1 METTEDIIYSIKK
14 LEEKYRNRAFIIGQQ
29 KIQIKELQELNRELI
44 NCIEN
49 AKELY
54 ENSVDGIEWL
64 NKALEKAKEERA

>member
-1 METTEDIIYSIKK
+1 METTEDIIYSIKR

-29 KIQIKELQELNRELI
+29 KILIKELQELNRELI

-54 ENSVDGIEWL
+54 ENSANGIEWL
-64 NKALEKAKEERA
+64 NKALEKSKGEV